1 MNALSQI
8 SQRPDAIQASA
19 SVTSAVPAGEF
30 GCVPAPRTSGAPLGT
45 LAAVATPV
53 VLAAGDELFEQDDPV
68 TYCYQV
74 VSGCV
79 RTVRLMEDGRRQIG
93 GFLMPGDVLGFDA
106 GGRHDHAAQAV
117 TATVLRR
124 YPVHS
129 VMTLAERDAGFALWL
144 WRTAAGQLH
153 RAREHAV
160 LLGRMTATE
169 RVARFLC
176 DLRSRVGHD
185 EKAGIALPMQRA
197 DIADYLGLTVETV
210 SRTLTHLRRARAIEV
225 EPGRIVVK
233 SARALADLAADFG
246 DDAAKDKRGAGLAQ
260 ARIDDTVPG
269 TTPRLA

>member
-8 SQRPDAIQASA
+8 GPRPDMTQVNPA
-19 SVTSAVPAGEF
+19 PAGEW
-30 GCVPAPRTSGAPLGT
+30 GCMPAPRTQGAPLHA

-106 GGRHDHAAQAV
+106 GSRHDHAAQAV
-117 TATVLRR
+117 SATVLRR

-129 VMTLAERDAGFALWL
+129 VLALAERDAGFALWL

-176 DLRSRVGHD
+176 DLRGRSAHD
-185 EKAGIALPMQRA
+185 DKPGIALPMQRA

-210 SRTLTHLRRARAIEV
+210 SRTLTQLRRARAIDV

-233 SARALADLAADFG
+233 SARALAELAADIG
-246 DDAAKDKRGAGLAQ
+246 EAAETGLAGLAH
-260 ARIDDTVPG
+260 ARIGDSVAAS
-269 TTPRLA
+269 RHA

>member
-1 MNALSQI
+1 MNALTQI
-8 SQRPDAIQASA
+8 GPRPEAIHSSA
-19 SVTSAVPAGEF
+19 TPAGEW
-30 GCVPAPRTSGAPLGT
+30 GCMPVPRTQGAPLNA
-45 LAAVATPV
+45 LAAVANPV

-106 GGRHDHAAQAV
+106 GSRHDHAAQAV
-117 TATVLRR
+117 SAAVLRR

-129 VMTLAERDAGFALWL
+129 VLALAERDAGFALWL

-176 DLRSRVGHD
+176 DMRSRAGQVD
-185 EKAGIALPMQRA
+185 KVDDRPGIALPMQRA

-210 SRTLTHLRRARAIEV
+210 SRTLTQLRRARAIDV

-233 SARALADLAADFG
+233 SARALAELAADMG
-246 DDAAKDKRGAGLAQ
+246 DDAADTAGLAGL
-260 ARIDDTVPG
+260 APSRIGDSVTAS
-269 TTPRLA
+269 RLA

>member
-8 SQRPDAIQASA
+8 GPRPDMTQVNPVAD
-19 SVTSAVPAGEF
+19 GEW
-30 GCVPAPRTSGAPLGT
+30 GCVPAPRTHGAPLGA

-124 YPVHS
+124 YPLHA
-129 VMTLAERDAGFALWL
+129 VMAMAERDAGFALWL
-144 WRTAAGQLH
+144 WRTAADQLH

-176 DLRSRVGHD
+176 DLRTRAGQGDKSD
-185 EKAGIALPMQRA
+185 DKAGIALPMQRA

-225 EPGRIVVK
+225 EPGRILVK

-246 DDAAKDKRGAGLAQ
+246 DDAAKGVAGLAHV
-260 ARIDDTVPG
+260 RIGDSVAAS
-269 TTPRLA
+269 RHA